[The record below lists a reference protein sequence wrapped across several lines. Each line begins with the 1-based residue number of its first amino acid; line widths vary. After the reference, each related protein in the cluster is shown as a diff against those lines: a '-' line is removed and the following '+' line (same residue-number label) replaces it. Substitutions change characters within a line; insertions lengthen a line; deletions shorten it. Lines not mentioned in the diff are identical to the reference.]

1 MNPQRPEYLRPA
13 LIAGAVAGLLSGLP
27 FIGAGNCV
35 CCLWIVGGAAMAAK
49 MLAAATPGLLTT
61 GDGAV
66 VGVLTGIVAAVVDAI
81 ISIPLRSFNLG
92 LARRLL
98 DKAAELG
105 GQMPSGLGE
114 FFNGSTSFLSP
125 GWFLLGL
132 FVSAAM
138 FAVVGALG
146 GIIGVSLF
154 GKKSRPS
161 VPAPPGPAAPPP
173 PPPGPVD
180 AP

>member
-27 FIGAGNCV
+27 FIGAGNCI
-35 CCLWIVGGAAMAAK
+35 CCLWIVGGAAIAAK
-49 MLAAATPGLLTT
+49 LLAAATPRLLTS
-61 GDGAV
+61 GDGAI
-66 VGVLTGIVAAVVDAI
+66 VGALTGIVAAVVDAVV
-81 ISIPLRSFNLG
+81 SIPLRSFNLG

-105 GQMPSGLGE
+105 SQMPSGLDE
-114 FFNGSTSFLSP
+114 IINGSSVLSP

-132 FVSAAM
+132 FVSAAA
-138 FAVVGALG
+138 FAVVGTLG

-154 GKKSRPS
+154 RKKGLP
-161 VPAPPGPAAPPP
+161 PASSPPAPAAPLPPGPTNAA
-173 PPPGPVD
+173 
-180 AP
+180 

>member
-13 LIAGAVAGLLSGLP
+13 LVAGAVAGLLSGLP

-49 MLAAATPGLLTT
+49 MLAAATPTLLTA

-66 VGVLTGIVAAVVDAI
+66 VGALTGIVAAVVDAI
-81 ISIPLRSFNLG
+81 VSIPLRSFNLG
-92 LARRLL
+92 LARRLI

-105 GQMPSGLGE
+105 GEMPSGVGGILNSSSGVL
-114 FFNGSTSFLSP
+114 TP

-132 FVSAAM
+132 FVSAAI
-138 FAVVGALG
+138 FALVGALG

-154 GKKSRPS
+154 GKKSLP
-161 VPAPPGPAAPPP
+161 PAPAAPPP
-173 PPPGPVD
+173 PPPGPSD
-180 AP
+180 AT